1 MQRYLADL
9 NVNLLFIQ
17 ETPFLRLFN
26 QNGAG
31 FKELN
36 HACSRN
42 NAFNKRFDLINF
54 GVDKF

>member
-26 QNGAG
+26 QSGAG
-31 FKELN
+31 F
-36 HACSRN
+36 
-42 NAFNKRFDLINF
+42 
-54 GVDKF
+54 